1 MPIICV
7 DGCHLESKYK
17 GVYLIADA
25 IDPNDCIFP
34 IYNGYGRGGVHIFL
48 GWFLTTLKHDLNII
62 NTSPFYYHG

>member
-34 IYNGYGRGGVHIFL
+34 ITMGMVEVESTFSWDGSSL
-48 GWFLTTLKHDLNII
+48 LSSMT
-62 NTSPFYYHG
+62 

>member
-34 IYNGYGRGGVHIFL
+34 ITMGMVEVESTFS
-48 GWFLTTLKHDLNII
+48 W
-62 NTSPFYYHG
+62 HGSSLLSSMP